1 MDYYSK
7 RQKEIRITNAFQGS
21 LDYLNRKPNKI
32 LLGKANKFYNRS
44 VKYWQEKFV
53 IAERL
58 VRNFKMKSLNRWIQ
72 YQKYQNIFIWIN

>member
-53 IAERL
+53 IA
-58 VRNFKMKSLNRWIQ
+58 
-72 YQKYQNIFIWIN
+72 